1 MILNILKFITTTS
14 AVLLLASTVFAQGS
28 FSGGLQ
34 LNGNFFQRD
43 TTIGAA
49 GTPQYDNLL
58 YGGESWFNLN
68 YRISGFDFGLRFD
81 LYQNSNLPN
90 PLDAYTGQGIGY
102 CSIQKS
108 VQKLGITVG
117 HFYDQIGSG
126 IVFRSYEE
134 RPLAIDN
141 ALLGVRLT
149 YDLTDNWQVKAFTG
163 RQKNPFGAN
172 GLIVGNYKPIIKG
185 VNIEGFLE
193 IGETASIV
201 PGIGMINRTLDQESI
216 DLIVADINTYSPIDS
231 FIPKYNVYSMTAYN
245 TLTAGDIS
253 WYVEGAYKTKEAI
266 QGPNGQF
273 INRDGT
279 MLFSSLSYSRKGLGI
294 TLSGKR
300 AENFTLRTSPTEVLN
315 NGLLNYLPPMS
326 RQSSKRL
333 LARYNAAVQELGEW
347 GFQVDIL
354 FRAGKNI
361 SGNVNFSNIS
371 DLNNNLLYREIY
383 TEAKY
388 KKSRVWSLLGGVQ
401 YQQYNQEIFEGKPGV
416 PLVQSIVPYT
426 EFTYKFSDK
435 KKSIRTELQY
445 QYTEQDFGQWIF
457 GLVEFNIA
465 PHWSFSASDMIN
477 IVPKKS
483 SDIEHYYS
491 FSTTYTRKANQ
502 FTLSYVKQVEG
513 IVCTGGVCRFE
524 PAFNGVKVQVTSRF

>member
-1 MILNILKFITTTS
+1 MLIVCGLS
-14 AVLLLASTVFAQGS
+14 AQGS

-43 TTIGAA
+43 TAIGAS

-58 YGGESWFNLN
+58 YGGEGWFNLN

-102 CSIQKS
+102 WSIQKS

-126 IVFRSYEE
+126 IIFRAYEE

-141 ALLGVRLT
+141 ALLGIRLT
-149 YDLTDNWQVKAFTG
+149 YDLTQNWQVKAFTG

-172 GLIVGNYKPIIKG
+172 GFIIGNYKPIIKG
-185 VNIEGFLE
+185 LNLDGFHT
-193 IGETASIV
+193 IGETGSTA
-201 PGIGMINRTLDQESI
+201 PGIGVINRTLDQESI
-216 DLIVADINTYSPIDS
+216 DLVVADINTYAPIDS
-231 FIPKYNVYSMTAYN
+231 FIPKYNVYSVTAYN
-245 TLTAGDIS
+245 TLTLGNIA
-253 WYVEGAYKTKEAI
+253 WYVEGAYKTEEAI
-266 QGPNGQF
+266 LGANGKY
-273 INRDGT
+273 ISRDGT
-279 MLFSSLSYSRKGLGI
+279 MAYSSLSYSRKGLGI

-300 AENFTLRTSPTEVLN
+300 AENFVLRTSPAEVLN
-315 NGLLNYLPPMS
+315 NGLLNYLPPMA
-326 RQSSKRL
+326 RQNSKRL

-347 GFQVDIL
+347 GFQVDVL
-354 FRAGKNI
+354 FKAGKYINGVI
-361 SGNVNFSNIS
+361 NYSNVS

-383 TEAKY
+383 TEARY
-388 KKSRVWSLLGGVQ
+388 KKSRVWSLTGGVQ
-401 YQQYNQEIFEGKPGV
+401 YQQYNQEVFEGKPGV
-416 PLVQSIVPYT
+416 PLVQSVVPNL
-426 EFTYKFSDK
+426 EFTYRFPDK
-435 KKSIRTELQY
+435 KKSFRAELQY
-445 QYTEQDFGQWIF
+445 QYTEQDFGQWLY

-465 PHWSFSASDMIN
+465 PNWSFSASDMIN

-483 SDIEHYYS
+483 SKVEHYYS
-491 FSTTYTRKANQ
+491 FSTSYTQKANQ

-513 IVCTGGVCRFE
+513 VVCTGGVCRFE
-524 PAFNGVKVQVTSRF
+524 PAFNGVRVQVNSRF